1 MKSKQWLYKI
11 SNAHFVVDINFT
23 LADWSSFHSSD
34 PEGQTNLDG
43 LSIGNY
49 EQQMSEAARRFDLI
63 LSNKRKSVIDVRLST
78 IDVSL

>member
-23 LADWSSFHSSD
+23 LADWSSFYSSG

-49 EQQMSEAARRFDLI
+49 EQQISEAARSFDVI
-63 LSNKRKSVIDVRLST
+63 LSNKRKSVIDVHKFL
-78 IDVSL
+78 